1 MKVGMARGV
10 IFLAL
15 ADAKLPIVEITPN
28 QVKQGIAGWGA
39 ADKKAVGEMVVRMLR
54 LKSLPE
60 PDVAADALAIAIVG
74 GLYARTGL
82 LRGGR

>member
-1 MKVGMARGV
+1 MARGV

-15 ADAKLPIVEITPN
+15 TDAKLPIIEITPN
-28 QVKQGIAGWGA
+28 QVKQGIAGWGS

-60 PDVAADALAIAIVG
+60 PDDAADALAIAIVG